1 MAFEDITDPEAV
13 RRAIEEFEALGQAR
27 FLKRYNFGASR
38 GWMLRDGD
46 REYDAKA
53 ILGAAHGYQHPAL
66 GPLPYDQFHG
76 GVPRVSG
83 RVLAWKRSLCG
94 SIRGGAAASF
104 VMARPCVAGTL
115 LCSPARQSSYPRR
128 YPGWPGGAQ
137 QFRAERG
144 EQTVEPASP

>member
-1 MAFEDITDPEAV
+1 MPAPRIRRSMAFEDITDPGAV
-13 RRAIEEFEALGQAR
+13 RQVIEELRAIGQAR
-27 FLKRYNFGASR
+27 FLKKYGFGASR
-38 GWMLRDGD
+38 GWMLRDESQ
-46 REYDAKA
+46 EYDAKA

-83 RVLAWKRSLCG
+83 RVLISER
-94 SIRGGAAASF
+94 AAASF